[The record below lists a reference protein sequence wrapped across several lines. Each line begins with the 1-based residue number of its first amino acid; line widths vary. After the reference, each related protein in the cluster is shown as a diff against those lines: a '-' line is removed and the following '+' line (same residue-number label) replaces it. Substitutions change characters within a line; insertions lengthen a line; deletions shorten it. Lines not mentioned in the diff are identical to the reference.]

1 MSQYEAKS
9 EKSYMIKHTVDRVIN
24 EENIVMRRRIHCK
37 MLAAVLLAA
46 LTLSSLTACG
56 KGDDSSTQNA
66 TAVIENN
73 QSEENSGNT
82 TAASSTESQEMENV
96 VAANAPGVVGTSTKG
111 YAIQNINGATY
122 VNGILIVNKSYSLPA
137 SFAPGG
143 ITQEVQNAFNQ
154 MEADARAQGLNI
166 WIQSSYR
173 SYDYQVSIYNSYVA
187 QDGKALADTYS
198 ARPGYS
204 EHQSGLCFDLNS
216 IDDSFTDTPEGKWVD
231 AHAHEYGFVI
241 RFPKGKEAVTGY
253 QYESW
258 HLRYVGLEYA
268 KIMHDKNLCL
278 EEYLGVTSEYAD

>member
-1 MSQYEAKS
+1 MPQYEAKS

-96 VAANAPGVVGTSTKG
+96 VAANAPGVVGTSSKG

-268 KIMHDKNLCL
+268 KIMHDNNLCL
-278 EEYLGVTSEYAD
+278 EEFLGVTSEYAD

>member
-1 MSQYEAKS
+1 MPQYEAKS

-268 KIMHDKNLCL
+268 KIMHDNNLCL
-278 EEYLGVTSEYAD
+278 EEFLGVTSEYAD

>member
-1 MSQYEAKS
+1 
-9 EKSYMIKHTVDRVIN
+9 
-24 EENIVMRRRIHCK
+24 MRRRIHCK

-96 VAANAPGVVGTSTKG
+96 VAANAPGVVGTSSKG

-268 KIMHDKNLCL
+268 KIMHDNNLCL
-278 EEYLGVTSEYAD
+278 EEFLGVTSEYAD

>member
-9 EKSYMIKHTVDRVIN
+9 KKSYMIKHTVDRVIN

-96 VAANAPGVVGTSTKG
+96 VAANAPGVVGTSSKG

-268 KIMHDKNLCL
+268 KIMHDNNLCL
-278 EEYLGVTSEYAD
+278 EEFLGVTSEYAD